1 MNVPAFHDHEHTYFR
16 LNRRPFPFLSP
27 PPLFKM
33 YITKTVEKWAVG
45 RMVRPKEQ
53 GISNDKRFPRTA
65 SRFTFVSMDFRVFC
79 VVHFRERSLGEIFFW
94 FLGRTEPVAGIGY
107 AGLIKTNIP
116 QGFIDKRVYPIRKIR
131 SKFCS
136 RWILTVRF
144 TFYYTDIFQISKPF
158 FFILKLFKYQII
170 YFVPF
175 LLVFLTKI
183 CGIR

>member
-1 MNVPAFHDHEHTYFR
+1 MIILKKNANEQSRKAIKR
-16 LNRRPFPFLSP
+16 LTDERTSVSWSRAHLFPVESSPFPL

-136 RWILTVRF
+136 RWILTVRS
-144 TFYYTDIFQISKPF
+144 TFYCIDVFQISSHFEAIF
-158 FFILKLFKYQII
+158 F
-170 YFVPF
+170 YFEIV
-175 LLVFLTKI
+175 
-183 CGIR
+183 